1 MKATFVSRP
10 LARREFLR
18 ISSTAVVGIAA
29 SGLINPKALL
39 AATTATGAA
48 FQPLLSIG
56 YAPHLPWG
64 DGAVALTAADSNL
77 YPDPL
82 FIQRG
87 ARVTVLGS
95 SRSQNQKNAPGS
107 LFLDAIFQANSGAS
121 SDNSRFGF
129 WSVAGHPVRDS
140 FSNKVSFNVPVLA
153 TTGLSFLAR
162 YARPNIISAPT
173 SGDMP
178 PIEQDNTPFT
188 LSLGA
193 VPGPKLQGGV
203 YVVALREAADDASAP
218 NWDRLRITKDNGR
231 VAVDGATFGYVVL
244 TVDYGDG
251 SSPNKAHR
259 RIS

>member
-1 MKATFVSRP
+1 MFGAGSNGETFMKASFVSKP

-56 YAPHLPWG
+56 YAPQLPWG
-64 DGAVALTAADSNL
+64 DGAVALTSADNNL
-77 YPDPL
+77 TPDPL
-82 FIQRG
+82 FIMRG
-87 ARVTVLGS
+87 ARVTVQGS
-95 SRSQNQKNAPGS
+95 SRSQNQQNAPGS

-121 SDNSRFGF
+121 TDNSRFAF

-140 FSNKVSFNVPVLA
+140 FSNKVSFHVPVLA

-162 YARPNIISAPT
+162 HGRPSLVSAPT

-178 PIEQDNTPFT
+178 PIEGDNTPFT
-188 LSLGA
+188 LSLGGG
-193 VPGPKLQGGV
+193 PGPKLQGGV
-203 YVVALREAADDASAP
+203 YLIALPEAADDASIP
-218 NWDRLRITKDNGR
+218 NWDRLRITKANGKGR
-231 VAVDGATFGYVVL
+231 VEGATF
-244 TVDYGDG
+244 
-251 SSPNKAHR
+251 
-259 RIS
+259 